1 MTHASPYRPAYADE
15 YPEFYKHL
23 TSGLGELLH
32 VDEFNVPYWSG
43 YPTRV
48 WIKAC
53 HPMLQ
58 SERRVLQDQNKL
70 NALDKLL
77 KQFDD
82 TNADEQE
89 QCMVESEK
97 QNLLRQCRAFDIDLY
112 EEAKSIFMSAQKIM
126 PSLKTEKVD
135 EAVTGM

>member
-1 MTHASPYRPAYADE
+1 
-15 YPEFYKHL
+15 
-23 TSGLGELLH
+23 
-32 VDEFNVPYWSG
+32 
-43 YPTRV
+43 
-48 WIKAC
+48 
-53 HPMLQ
+53 MLQ
-58 SERRVLQDQNKL
+58 SERRVLQDQNEL

-112 EEAKSIFMSAQKIM
+112 EEAKSIFMSAQTNRHLMKSMI
-126 PSLKTEKVD
+126 SRFQLKDLE
-135 EAVTGM
+135 

>member
-1 MTHASPYRPAYADE
+1 
-15 YPEFYKHL
+15 
-23 TSGLGELLH
+23 
-32 VDEFNVPYWSG
+32 
-43 YPTRV
+43 
-48 WIKAC
+48 
-53 HPMLQ
+53 MLQ
-58 SERRVLQDQNKL
+58 SERRVLQDQNKS

-89 QCMVESEK
+89 KCMVESEK